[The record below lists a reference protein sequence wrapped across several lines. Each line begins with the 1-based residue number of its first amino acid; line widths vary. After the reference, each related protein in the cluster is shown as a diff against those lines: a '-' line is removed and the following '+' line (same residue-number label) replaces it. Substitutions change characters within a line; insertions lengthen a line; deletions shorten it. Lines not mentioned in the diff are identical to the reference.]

1 MSVLVFG
8 SLNLDL
14 VTYADKLP
22 AIGETIV
29 GEKLLKFPGG
39 KGLNQAIAAR
49 RAGSEVLMVGSI
61 GNDADGDYLFDIL
74 KSENIDPKFITKT
87 SEQTGIAVIEVS
99 KSAENRIIII
109 AGANSKTRF
118 SNEVLTSSP
127 SVTVSLAQLETPIAE
142 VAKFIHES
150 KAAGKITMLN
160 PAPIQ
165 KLDQQLLQDTD
176 YLIANETEASFLVG
190 SAVEHLSKDEAVTI
204 ARQLQKNGSKKVI
217 ITLGEQGSVYLDQE
231 KELFTPANKVKAVD
245 TTAAG
250 DAFCGAFATA
260 ISENKPVEYALK
272 FASAA
277 GGLAATKAG
286 AVPSLPTQQ
295 EILSMITSLD

>member
-231 KELFTPANKVKAVD
+231 KELFTPAYKVKAVD

>member
-14 VTYADKLP
+14 VTYSDKLP

-176 YLIANETEASFLVG
+176 YLIANETEASFLIG

-231 KELFTPANKVKAVD
+231 KELFTPAYKVKAVD

-295 EILSMITSLD
+295 EILSMFTSLD

>member
-150 KAAGKITMLN
+150 KTAGKITILN

-176 YLIANETEASFLVG
+176 YLIANETEASFLIG
-190 SAVEHLSKDEAVTI
+190 SAVEHLSKDEAVSI

-231 KELFTPANKVKAVD
+231 KELFTPAYKVKAVD

-295 EILSMITSLD
+295 EILSMFTSLD

>member
-61 GNDADGDYLFDIL
+61 GNDADGDYLFDVL

-127 SVTVSLAQLETPIAE
+127 SVNVSLAQLETPIAE

-176 YLIANETEASFLVG
+176 YLIANETEASFLIG

-231 KELFTPANKVKAVD
+231 KELFTPAYKVKAVD

>member
-176 YLIANETEASFLVG
+176 YLIANETEASFLIG
-190 SAVEHLSKDEAVTI
+190 SAVEHLSKDEALTI

-231 KELFTPANKVKAVD
+231 KELFTPAYKVKAVD

-295 EILSMITSLD
+295 EILSMFTSLD